1 MTHPRPI
8 QHATSSRERGALI
21 AFASPHWS
29 AERVSAA
36 LDAPLDWSALL
47 AQAKEHGVLPLMAA
61 RLQERAF
68 VPSAPEIRTE
78 LEAWQRAQSIFT
90 LSLSAHLFRA
100 WDSLAAAGI
109 EVLVTKG
116 PVLSV
121 RCYGGVLMRQYV
133 DLDLIVR
140 DKDIERVTQVMLQ
153 LGYEP
158 RVSLGAIQAARIP
171 GEYTFV
177 SNDRKV
183 VLEYHTERT
192 LRYHPRPVPIDKL
205 FQRRTAVP
213 VDGRNVPTP
222 SLEDELVLICV
233 HGAKH
238 FWERLIWIADV
249 AALISAKQPPDWS
262 RAVLAAREVGA
273 ERILV
278 LGLRLASDVLGAQL
292 PAQLET
298 SVQSDRTVAKL
309 AAQIKN
315 RLALRGPREIGV
327 VERAVFRMRMRGGLF
342 AGAAYLLRLSLS
354 PTEDDWTP
362 GKEGN
367 RPAFMDAV
375 VRPLRLAKKH
385 SRRANN

>member
-8 QHATSSRERGALI
+8 EHTTSSREWAALI
-21 AFASPHWS
+21 AFTSPHLS
-29 AERVSAA
+29 VERVSAT

-47 AQAKEHGVLPLMAA
+47 AQAEEHGVLPLMAA
-61 RLQERAF
+61 RLQKREF
-68 VPSAPEIRTE
+68 VPSVPEIRTQ

-100 WDSLAAAGI
+100 LDSLAAAGI

-121 RCYGGVLMRQYV
+121 RCYGASWLRQYV

-153 LGYEP
+153 LRYEP
-158 RVSLGAIQAARIP
+158 TVSLGAVQAARIP

-177 SNDRKV
+177 NIDRKV
-183 VLEYHTERT
+183 VLEFHTERT
-192 LRYHPRPVPIDKL
+192 LRYHPRPVPIDEL
-205 FQRRTAVP
+205 FQRQTAVP

-238 FWERLIWIADV
+238 FWERLIWLADV
-249 AALISAKQPPDWS
+249 AALISAKQPPDWN
-262 RAVLAAREVGA
+262 RAMLAAREVGA
-273 ERILV
+273 ERILL
-278 LGLRLASDVLGAQL
+278 LGLCLASDVLGAQL

-298 SVQSDRTVAKL
+298 SVQSDRMVAKL
-309 AAQIKN
+309 ALQIQN
-315 RLALRGPREIGV
+315 RLASHEPREIGV
-327 VERAVFRMRMRGGLF
+327 IERAAFRMRMRGGLF

-354 PTEDDWTP
+354 PTEEDWAQ

-367 RPAFMDAV
+367 RTAFIDAV
-375 VRPLRLAKKH
+375 RRPLRLARKH
-385 SRRANN
+385 SRRSNN

>member
-1 MTHPRPI
+1 MS
-8 QHATSSRERGALI
+8 AT
-21 AFASPHWS
+21 
-29 AERVSAA
+29 
-36 LDAPLDWSALL
+36 LDAPMDWSALL
-47 AQAKEHGVLPLMAA
+47 AQAEEHGVLPLMAS

-68 VPSAPEIRTE
+68 VPPVPEIRTE

-100 WDSLAAAGI
+100 LDSLAAVGI

-121 RCYGGVLMRQYV
+121 RCYGSASMRQYA

-140 DKDIERVTQVMLQ
+140 DRDIERVTHVMLQ
-153 LGYEP
+153 LRYEP
-158 RVSLGAIQAARIP
+158 RIPLGAIQAARIP
-171 GEYTFV
+171 GEYTFMN
-177 SNDRKV
+177 SDRKV
-183 VLEYHTERT
+183 VLEFHTERT

-205 FQRRTAVP
+205 FQRQTAVP
-213 VDGRNVPTP
+213 VDGRNIPTP

-238 FWERLIWIADV
+238 FWERLVWIADV

-262 RAVLAAREVGA
+262 RAMLAAREVGA
-273 ERILV
+273 ERILL

-292 PAQLET
+292 PAQLEP

-309 AAQIKN
+309 AAQIEN
-315 RLALRGPREIGV
+315 RLVSRGPREIGV
-327 VERAVFRMRMRGGLF
+327 MERAAFRMRMRGGLF
-342 AGAAYLLRLSLS
+342 AGAAYLLRLSLY

-362 GKEGN
+362 GREGN
-367 RPAFMDAV
+367 RPAFMDAIG
-375 VRPLRLAKKH
+375 RPLRLAKKH
-385 SRRANN
+385 RRRSDT